1 MQRKSLKLVPTLIL
15 VLLIPIIIAIGTF
28 ALDDKKYLFISVSI
42 MILTIAAFVMSFEN
56 RKPKAREIVLISV
69 LSALAVTGRMAFFM
83 IPQFKPVMAIVII
96 SGITLGAESGF
107 LTGALAMFVSNFF
120 FGQGSWTP
128 WQMFAFGIAGFIS
141 GLIFFER
148 NIRKNRIVLCIYGG
162 LLTVILYGGIMNF
175 YSLLMFSSSIT
186 IEGLIAIYLSG
197 LPFALSTVCFLFLAL
212 KPMIEKI
219 ERIKTKYGLL

>member
-1 MQRKSLKLVPTLIL
+1 MQRKSLKIIPALIL

-42 MILTIAAFVMSFEN
+42 VILTIAAFIMSFEN

-141 GLIFFER
+141 GLIFFGR

-162 LLTVILYGGIMNF
+162 L
-175 YSLLMFSSSIT
+175 
-186 IEGLIAIYLSG
+186 
-197 LPFALSTVCFLFLAL
+197 
-212 KPMIEKI
+212 
-219 ERIKTKYGLL
+219 